1 MAILLQTVQYVDVL
15 KTTQST
21 RVRIS
26 KNGDL
31 W

>member
-1 MAILLQTVQYVDVL
+1 MAILLGTVQYVDVL
-15 KTTQST
+15 KTAQST
-21 RVRIS
+21 GVRIS